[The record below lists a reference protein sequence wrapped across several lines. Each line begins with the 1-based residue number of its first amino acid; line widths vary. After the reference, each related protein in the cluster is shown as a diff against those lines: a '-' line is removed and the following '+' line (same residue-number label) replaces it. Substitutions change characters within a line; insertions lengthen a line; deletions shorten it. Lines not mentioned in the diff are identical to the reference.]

1 MAKYKRGLYYKA
13 IDIANEKKINEVK
26 NRLAAREKRRI
37 FNAIRKYTTLH
48 IYKVKTLKL
57 LLLTIDRHNQTTGL
71 IQWKLFTRMSK
82 EFDLL
87 KIEQKNVNQID
98 SLQSIHG
105 TAADKLQQINTETKN
120 LKTIY
125 TKEA

>member
-37 FNAIRKYTTLH
+37 FNSIRKYTTLH
-48 IYKVKTLKL
+48 IYKVRTLKL
-57 LLLTIDRHNQTTGL
+57 LLLTIDRHNQTKGL

-98 SLQSIHG
+98 SLQ
-105 TAADKLQQINTETKN
+105 
-120 LKTIY
+120 
-125 TKEA
+125 

>member
-37 FNAIRKYTTLH
+37 FNAIQKYTTLH

-57 LLLTIDRHNQTTGL
+57 LLLTIDRHNQTKGL

-98 SLQSIHG
+98 SLQ
-105 TAADKLQQINTETKN
+105 
-120 LKTIY
+120 
-125 TKEA
+125 